1 MKTGLVTEYEL
12 LWVVDGLGNPRTSH
26 IAECLPIKKK
36 SVYVRMRSLNYKG
49 YIEYTDVDHE
59 IGYRWSLNER
69 GEAALETADLP
80 PFEETDLEEYFA
92 GRSAEMHPDLVLAT
106 IARAE
111 DEWVTTSYLFEH
123 IDFAKTTIRYR
134 LYDLDDAGHV
144 DKDNSQNTNRWRV
157 TDAGYKRLADSDET
171 IDSDDTYIWREDVET
186 NV

>member
-1 MKTGLVTEYEL
+1 
-12 LWVVDGLGNPRTSH
+12 
-26 IAECLPIKKK
+26 
-36 SVYVRMRSLNYKG
+36 
-49 YIEYTDVDHE
+49 
-59 IGYRWSLNER
+59 
-69 GEAALETADLP
+69 
-80 PFEETDLEEYFA
+80 
-92 GRSAEMHPDLVLAT
+92 EMHPDLVLAT